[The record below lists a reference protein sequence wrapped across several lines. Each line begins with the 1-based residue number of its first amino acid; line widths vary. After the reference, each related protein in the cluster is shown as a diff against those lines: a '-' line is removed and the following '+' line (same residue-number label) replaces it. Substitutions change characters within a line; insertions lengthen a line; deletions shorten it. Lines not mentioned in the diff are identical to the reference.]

1 MEDFKNEQMGGTHQ
15 QGDNDEQSGVD
26 EPKAG
31 GPRLVGDGGLHK
43 KQGGRYASWGRGE
56 HKLELDMGEDE
67 AEQSNK
73 HLAMAIYYSRKSYN
87 PRVLM
92 TEMLNA
98 WGIQK
103 LVLVEKVGDYLF
115 KMEFNKEEEKLRV
128 LDGGPCV
135 TRVMPSSYLT
145 MMVSLGRLKSA
156 SLI

>member
-1 MEDFKNEQMGGTHQ
+1 
-15 QGDNDEQSGVD
+15 
-26 EPKAG
+26 
-31 GPRLVGDGGLHK
+31 
-43 KQGGRYASWGRGE
+43 
-56 HKLELDMGEDE
+56 MGEDE

-145 MMVSLGRLKSA
+145 MMVSLGRLKST